1 MTMPIRK
8 KYLLSSR
15 NKTLILGEN
24 TTIMGI
30 VNCTPDSFSD
40 GGQFQSPEDAATYAL
55 KLIKEGA
62 DIVDIGGESTRP
74 GSDPVSE
81 SEELERVIPVIEQIR
96 KVSDVWISI
105 DTCKANVAHRA
116 VEVGADMINDISGL
130 RFDSKMAGVAAAAN
144 VPVIAMHILGNPK
157 TMQEKPVYDDVVKT
171 VFDYFSE
178 RIYTLVNQGIKKAN
192 IIIDPGIGFGKTTEH
207 NLTLLNYLSVLSK
220 LDMPI
225 LVGPSRKSF
234 LGNILALSVDN
245 LLEGTAAAV
254 ALSIN
259 RGAHIVRVHDVKE
272 MVRVSRVT
280 DAIIKSPQTGIAC

>member
-1 MTMPIRK
+1 MPIKK

-40 GGQFQSPEDAATYAL
+40 GGQFQSPEDAATYAF
-55 KLIKEGA
+55 KLTKEGA

-130 RFDSKMAGVAAAAN
+130 RLDSKMAGVAAAAN